1 MSQLR
6 EKDIEK
12 GSRQESAAQTRRD
25 IIAAARK
32 LFAEQGYSQT
42 KVNDV
47 ARLAQVAPITVYTVV
62 GGKLGLLRIL
72 MEIWSAAPGNE
83 TSLAAIQ
90 QMQHPQAI
98 LESVA
103 RVVRSMR
110 EEFGDI
116 AYFMHD
122 AAPHDPEVAESL
134 AIATARYRRWLLLVA
149 QHLAS
154 LGALRPGLTVRD
166 VVTTLWFYFGY
177 WGFYTLHNESG
188 LSYKR
193 AEQWLLEAA
202 SQALL
207 NEVNAGR

>member
-1 MSQLR
+1 MSKL
-6 EKDIEK
+6 EKNNDER

-42 KVNDV
+42 KVNEV
-47 ARLAQVAPITVYTVV
+47 ARLARVAPITVYTVV
-62 GGKLGLLRIL
+62 GGKVGLLRIL

-83 TSLAAIQ
+83 TSLAEIRA
-90 QMQHPQAI
+90 MQHPHAI

-116 AYFMHD
+116 TYFMHD

-134 AIATARYRRWLLLVA
+134 AIATARYRRWLLFVA
-149 QHLAS
+149 QHLAG

-166 VVTTLWFYFGY
+166 VVNTLWFYFGY

-193 AEQWLLEAA
+193 AEQWLLKAA

-207 NEVNAGR
+207 SDS